1 MKDVT
6 RRFSEKEIVK
16 FYALFVYASKKSVE
30 LEKFKTPS
38 FMIDNALEYFSDIEE
53 YDKAASIK
61 NYFDKNETRII
72 DFTEEE
78 WELKQILTGK
88 A

>member
-16 FYALFVYASKKSVE
+16 FYALFVYASKKSIE

-38 FMIDNALEYFSDIEE
+38 FMVEHALEYFSDIEE

-72 DFTEEE
+72 NFTEEE
-78 WELKQILTGK
+78 WAIKKMLTGN
-88 A
+88 